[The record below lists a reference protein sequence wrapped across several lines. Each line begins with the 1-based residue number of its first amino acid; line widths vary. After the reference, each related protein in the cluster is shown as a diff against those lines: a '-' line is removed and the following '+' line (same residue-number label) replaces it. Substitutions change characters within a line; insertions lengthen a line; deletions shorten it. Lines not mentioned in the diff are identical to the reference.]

1 MMKIMTTTSQSMR
14 ITLKK
19 TKMMIMKTTMMT
31 MIMMTT
37 ITMMKIMTMMK
48 TTMTTMIT
56 EVVDVEE
63 TEAITEIRIETA
75 REDLLPV
82 AEVVPVTDQVEEEVR
97 IQEDPVP
104 GQAQGQAE
112 EEDHQIQEALLTAA
126 AMTEDM
132 IIREDPKAVEAAEE
146 MVAARETEVVA
157 VMEAEDHQIQEDQ
170 EAVEETPVLVQAQAQ
185 DQETMAVQ
193 VEAQIQDLV
202 TEIQKEASHR

>member
-1 MMKIMTTTSQSMR
+1 MTTTSQSMR

-63 TEAITEIRIETA
+63 AEAITEIRIETA

-112 EEDHQIQEALLTAA
+112 EEDHQIQEALLTAGTT
-126 AMTEDM
+126 TEDM
-132 IIREDPKAVEAAEE
+132 IIREDRKAAEAAEE
-146 MVAARETEVVA
+146 MVAVMETEVVA

>member
-1 MMKIMTTTSQSMR
+1 MTTTSQSMR

-63 TEAITEIRIETA
+63 AEAITEIRIETA

-112 EEDHQIQEALLTAA
+112 EEDHQIQEALLTAGTT
-126 AMTEDM
+126 TEDM
-132 IIREDPKAVEAAEE
+132 IIREDRKAAEAAEE
-146 MVAARETEVVA
+146 MVAVMETEVVA

-185 DQETMAVQ
+185 AQDQETMAVQ

-202 TEIQKEASHR
+202 MEIQKEVSHR